1 MLASFSGVPTIE
13 FFNTHF
19 ESVVSVLGMSEVWF
33 GGWGSTMDA
42 WTQGVPLVLVAKK
55 SMTVTVE
62 VLLWDGSVLSL
73 TPQRYGCRKHVIPEP
88 A

>member
-1 MLASFSGVPTIE
+1 
-13 FFNTHF
+13 
-19 ESVVSVLGMSEVWF
+19 
-33 GGWGSTMDA
+33 MDA

-62 VLLWDGSVLSL
+62 GLLWDGSVLSL
-73 TPQRYGCRKHVIPEP
+73 TPQRYRCRKHVIPEP